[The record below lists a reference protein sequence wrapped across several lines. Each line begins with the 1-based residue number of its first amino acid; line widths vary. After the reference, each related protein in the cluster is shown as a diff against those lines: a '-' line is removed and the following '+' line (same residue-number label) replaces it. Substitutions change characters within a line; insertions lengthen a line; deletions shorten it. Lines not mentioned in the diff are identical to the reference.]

1 MIVEIWSDI
10 VCPWCYI
17 GKRRFES
24 ALAHFEHAD
33 QVEIR
38 WRSFEL
44 DPNAPLQHPGTMAEH
59 QASRSGSTLEQ
70 AAADLAGIDR
80 LAAAEGLK
88 LNLARTEKAN
98 TFAAHRLIHLGYEKD
113 AATGAAVKEAL
124 LDACFDR
131 LHLVSEPEVLLNVG
145 LRAGLDHAEIAS
157 VLDGD
162 RYADEV
168 RADEAQAT
176 ALGCT
181 GVPFYV
187 FDRAFA
193 VSGAQNSATFSTAL
207 QRAWERS
214 HPLIEVVAP
223 SPKSAG
229 GMVCTDDSCTL

>member
-1 MIVEIWSDI
+1 M
-10 VCPWCYI
+10 PLAYI

-33 QVEIR
+33 HVEIR

-44 DPNAPLQHPGTMAEH
+44 DPNAPLQRPGTMSEH
-59 QASRSGSTLEQ
+59 MAARSGSTVEQ
-70 AAADLAGIDR
+70 AAADLAGIDE

-98 TFAAHRLIHLGYEKD
+98 TFAAHRLVHLGYVKD

-124 LDACFDR
+124 LDACFGQ
-131 LHLVSEPEVLLNVG
+131 LQLVSEPEVLLDVG
-145 LRAGLDHAEIAS
+145 LRAALDRAEVAS
-157 VLDGD
+157 VLEGD
-162 RYADEV
+162 RFADEV
-168 RADEAQAT
+168 RAHEAQAA

-181 GVPFYV
+181 GVPFFV

-193 VSGAQNSATFSTAL
+193 VSGAQDSATFSMAL
-207 QRAWERS
+207 QRAWEKS
-214 HPLIEVVAP
+214 HPLIEVVVP
-223 SPKSAG
+223 SATSAD